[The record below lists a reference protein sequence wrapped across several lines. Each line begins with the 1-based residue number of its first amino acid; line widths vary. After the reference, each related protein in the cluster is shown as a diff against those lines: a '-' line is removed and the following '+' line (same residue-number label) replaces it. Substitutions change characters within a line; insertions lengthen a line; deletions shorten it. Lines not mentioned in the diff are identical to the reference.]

1 MTGTQHL
8 SIMSNDKDSNK
19 MHDADLEK
27 VVTCH
32 NGEVEQTIGQPGTK
46 RDIKSRHAQMIAIGG
61 AIGTSLFV
69 GSGQALAVG
78 GPGYLL
84 ICYCLISLMVY
95 AVITAIIEVG
105 TYLPVPGAS
114 MAYYATRVIS
124 PSVGFALGWL
134 YFYSFGII
142 VAYEITAAAIIIDYW
157 PSSIHTAVWITI
169 MIIVIIGLNLSPVGV
184 YAETE
189 FWFAGIKVIMIIGL
203 LVLSLVLMLG
213 GGPTHDRLGF
223 RFWSDPGAFNTL
235 YVGGSGGYFTAF
247 LYVWLYCGISFFF
260 GPEMVISMVGEMR
273 NPRKNLPRASRQY
286 FGRLVVFYILGAVA
300 IGATCISTS
309 EGLISGQ
316 GNANAS
322 PWVIAIRNAS
332 IPILPS
338 IINAGILTSA
348 WSAGNAYLYLS
359 SRSLYSLSLAGN
371 APKVFTRC
379 TRYGLPI
386 YAVAAS
392 SCFTLLSYL
401 SVSSQAGQVFNWFV
415 SLTNTSGYTSWAVC
429 CVILLRFR
437 KACNFQG
444 VTLPYRARIQPWASW
459 ICLPIFVFLLL
470 TNGFTVFYPGHWKL
484 DSFLTNYL
492 GIPISL
498 ILWLGHKFTVG
509 KMDSWIYDSSD
520 VDLKSGLAE
529 VEAEAENWNQAQ
541 MIKNEQKGEK
551 GNTWWKK
558 IRLC

>member
-1 MTGTQHL
+1 
-8 SIMSNDKDSNK
+8 MSNGEDSDIK
-19 MHDADLEK
+19 TQDADLEK
-27 VVTCH
+27 VVTYQ
-32 NGEVEQTIGQPGTK
+32 NGEVEQPIERPGTK

-78 GPGYLL
+78 GPGFLL

-95 AVITAIIEVG
+95 AVITAVIEVG

-114 MAYYATRVIS
+114 MAYYGARVIS
-124 PSVGFALGWL
+124 PSIGFALGWL

-157 PSSIHTAVWITI
+157 PSNIHTAVWITI

-203 LVLSLVLMLG
+203 LILSLVLMLG

-223 RFWSDPGAFNTL
+223 RFWNDPGAFNTL
-235 YVGGSGGYFTAF
+235 YVDGSGGYFTSF
-247 LYVWLYCGISFFF
+247 LYVWLYCGISFYF
-260 GPEMVISMVGEMR
+260 GPEMVINMVGEMR
-273 NPRKNLPRASRQY
+273 NPRKNLPLASRRY
-286 FGRLVVFYILGAVA
+286 FARLIVFYILGAIA

-309 EGLISGQ
+309 DGLISGQ

-348 WSAGNAYLYLS
+348 WSSGNAYLYLS
-359 SRSLYSLSLAGN
+359 SRSLYSLAIAGN
-371 APKVFTRC
+371 APKIFTRC

-386 YAVAAS
+386 YAVLAS
-392 SCFTLLSYL
+392 SCFTLLAYL
-401 SVSSQAGQVFNWFV
+401 IVSSQAGQVFNWFV

-429 CVILLRFR
+429 CVILIRFR
-437 KACNFQG
+437 KACDIQD
-444 VTLPYRARIQPWASW
+444 VTIPYRASIQPWASW

-470 TNGFTVFYPGHWKL
+470 TNGFTLFYPGQWKL
-484 DSFLTNYL
+484 ASFLTDYL
-492 GIPISL
+492 GIPIFL
-498 ILWLGHKFTVG
+498 ILWLGHKFTVSRS
-509 KMDSWIYDSSD
+509 DPWIYKSID

-529 VEAEAENWNQAQ
+529 VEAEAEVWIQAE
-541 MIKNEQKGEK
+541 MIKSEQKATK
-551 GNTWWKK
+551 NNIWWNKFFLILRK
-558 IRLC
+558 MA

>member
-1 MTGTQHL
+1 
-8 SIMSNDKDSNK
+8 MSNDKDSDNK

-260 GPEMVISMVGEMR
+260 GPEMVISMVG
-273 NPRKNLPRASRQY
+273 
-286 FGRLVVFYILGAVA
+286 AVA

-338 IINAGILTSA
+338 IINAGILTS
-348 WSAGNAYLYLS
+348 
-359 SRSLYSLSLAGN
+359 
-371 APKVFTRC
+371 
-379 TRYGLPI
+379 
-386 YAVAAS
+386 
-392 SCFTLLSYL
+392 
-401 SVSSQAGQVFNWFV
+401 
-415 SLTNTSGYTSWAVC
+415 
-429 CVILLRFR
+429 
-437 KACNFQG
+437 
-444 VTLPYRARIQPWASW
+444 
-459 ICLPIFVFLLL
+459 
-470 TNGFTVFYPGHWKL
+470 
-484 DSFLTNYL
+484 
-492 GIPISL
+492 
-498 ILWLGHKFTVG
+498 
-509 KMDSWIYDSSD
+509 
-520 VDLKSGLAE
+520 LAE